1 MIFNWAKSR
10 TTDFK
15 AGDVGYIPR
24 TFGHYMP
31 NQAERSSI
39 DIRSRLRQ
47 PGRLVAARSSR
58 RRGCCRISW
67 RKTHGEKTK
76 SRFTTDPHRPW
87 KSVKD
92 FHTPAAQR
100 LSIDKTKTP
109 PKCH

>member
-1 MIFNWAKSR
+1 MSAISLGPSA
-10 TTDFK
+10 TTC
-15 AGDVGYIPR
+15 PR
-24 TFGHYMP
+24 TKPSGLLSIFAAGCA
-31 NQAERSSI
+31 NQA
-39 DIRSRLRQ
+39 DLLLRA
-47 PGRLVAARSSR
+47 RAAVVDAAESPE
-58 RRGCCRISW
+58 